1 MSKLANAL
9 NLTHDD
15 ALVDFDQFAKAAI
28 ELLTKPK
35 TFGTTGAAMRNRV
48 SVLAFFRKRAAF
60 TEQGLLTPFGKIA
73 YASHMSG
80 HDGFKA
86 SEDRSEKAWFK
97 HVETRPFKISGTQ
110 LDCTLKSIIDD
121 NTIPSRVKGAQPTP
135 RQQLSMEN
143 RAKVAQRLRKELGF
157 AR

>member
-1 MSKLANAL
+1 MGKLANTL

-15 ALVDFDQFAKAAI
+15 ELVDFDQFSKAAI

-35 TFGTTGAAMRNRV
+35 TFGTIGAAMRNRV

-86 SEDRSEKAWFK
+86 SEDRSEKAWFE
-97 HVETRPFKISGTQ
+97 HVETKPFKISRAE
-110 LDCTLKSIIDD
+110 LDRTLKAIIDD

-135 RQQLSMEN
+135 RQQLSMKN
-143 RAKVAQRLRKELGF
+143 RAKVARQLRKELGLS
-157 AR
+157 